1 MDFSLSPLL
10 PVDSLLCASFNG
22 FIGSLSKRWPICF
35 SFPNQLRKLCRR
47 RRQKKTV
54 SGDLHAQPSGGR
66 FVFFSC
72 KKERRGP
79 PRTWCVGGGVVSFG
93 VAGKKKTTAPHVI
106 SCHVR
111 SSPPWKHSRR
121 IITGAKER
129 GERERAGKKQTTTSP
144 YFFTFDCSVGW
155 KDLPPEA

>member
-1 MDFSLSPLL
+1 MALL
-10 PVDSLLCASFNG
+10 ALYRNADPFVFLF
-22 FIGSLSKRWPICF
+22 PISWGNCVEEED
-35 SFPNQLRKLCRR
+35 K
-47 RRQKKTV
+47 KKTV
-54 SGDLHAQPSGGR
+54 GGDLHAQPSGGR

-93 VAGKKKTTAPHVI
+93 VAGKKKKKKTTAPHVI

-129 GERERAGKKQTTTSP
+129 GGRERAGKKQTTTSP